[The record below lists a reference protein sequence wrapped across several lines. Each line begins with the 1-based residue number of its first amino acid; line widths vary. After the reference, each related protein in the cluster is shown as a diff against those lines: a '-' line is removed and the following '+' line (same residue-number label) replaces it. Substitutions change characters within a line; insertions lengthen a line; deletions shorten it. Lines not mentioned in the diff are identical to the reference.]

1 MKKRNYL
8 EQKWLNYVV
17 SIQYNLK
24 LRWNQMMR
32 KTHDLDPIMLDNI
45 DPTSEWVEETEE
57 PVFEADFDIDMALAG
72 DEADY
77 VVAMGIRTKINSGIK
92 ERQRTNGRH

>member
-45 DPTSEWVEETEE
+45 DPTSEWVEETQD
-57 PVFEADFDIDMALAG
+57 PLFDVDFYIGMELVW
-72 DEADY
+72 DELDL
-77 VVAMGIRTKINSGIK
+77 VAPSELRLVATSSKGK
-92 ERQRTNGRH
+92 